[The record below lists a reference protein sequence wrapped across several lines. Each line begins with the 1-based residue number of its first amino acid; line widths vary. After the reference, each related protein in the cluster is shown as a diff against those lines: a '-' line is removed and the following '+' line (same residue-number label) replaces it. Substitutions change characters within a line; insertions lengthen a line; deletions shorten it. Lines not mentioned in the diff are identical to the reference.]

1 MEKSVESLK
10 QELEQMFDEML
21 RQIKLFKKKTYSP
34 AFCVHTTATGSCFPA
49 CLPAVRTWA
58 RKRLRNSLKSF
69 QNMPS
74 RRYRSFPNETRKNM
88 L

>member
-34 AFCVHTTATGSCFPA
+34 AFLVA
-49 CLPAVRTWA
+49 
-58 RKRLRNSLKSF
+58 
-69 QNMPS
+69 
-74 RRYRSFPNETRKNM
+74 
-88 L
+88 